1 MTATDRTRDRARR
14 TQRDLRSLLTD
25 SAYATIGAGGAA
37 VEFVRSIDRIRVDAP
52 KQVRNL
58 GKDTPERLRQL
69 REQSVSGARSAIDSS
84 VTGARNLRK
93 QGLTGAKDLRE
104 QAGHEF
110 DDLAKRGRE
119 LVGAIRGSA
128 AARQAADQLRTA
140 RSRVKAAGT
149 SSGRAAGDS
158 ATAVRRAGSIVADRT
173 EPETGSSAGNGRA
186 APAAKPQ
193 ATASRRGGAVRP
205 YEQRTVEELH
215 QRAGELGIEGHSS
228 MSKDELIAA
237 LRKQR

>member
-1 MTATDRTRDRARR
+1 MATS
-14 TQRDLRSLLTD
+14 TQRNRERAERAQRLRSLLTD

-37 VEFVRSIDRIRVDAP
+37 VEFVRSIDRIRVDVP
-52 KQVRNL
+52 KQAREL
-58 GKDTPERLRQL
+58 GKDAPTRLRQL
-69 REQSVSGARSAIDSS
+69 GEQGVTSARKVREQG
-84 VTGARNLRK
+84 GK
-93 QGLTGAKDLRE
+93 
-104 QAGHEF
+104 EF

-128 AARQAADQLRTA
+128 AAKQAASQVRAA

-158 ATAVRRAGSIVADRT
+158 ATAVRRAGAVVADRT
-173 EPETGSSAGNGRA
+173 EP
-186 APAAKPQ
+186 KPQ
-193 ATASRRGGAVRP
+193 QASRPQATPTASRRGGAIRP

-215 QRAGELGIEGHSS
+215 QRAGELGIEGHAS

-237 LRKQR
+237 LRRGR

>member
-1 MTATDRTRDRARR
+1 MATS
-14 TQRDLRSLLTD
+14 TQRNRERAERAQRLRSLLTD

-37 VEFVRSIDRIRVDAP
+37 VEFVRSIDRIRVDVP
-52 KQVRNL
+52 KQAREL
-58 GKDTPERLRQL
+58 GKDAPTRLRQL
-69 REQSVSGARSAIDSS
+69 GEQGVTSARKVREQG
-84 VTGARNLRK
+84 GK
-93 QGLTGAKDLRE
+93 
-104 QAGHEF
+104 EF

-128 AARQAADQLRTA
+128 AAKQAASQVRAA

-158 ATAVRRAGSIVADRT
+158 ATAVRRAGAVVADRT
-173 EPETGSSAGNGRA
+173 EPKPQQASRPNS
-186 APAAKPQ
+186 APA
-193 ATASRRGGAVRP
+193 ASRRGGAIRP

-215 QRAGELGIEGHSS
+215 QRAGELGIEGHAS

-237 LRKQR
+237 LRRGR